1 MGELIKVVGDIRVKK
16 SKLKIEINGPS
27 GSGGSEEI
35 HLQNEFF
42 RYSLPKEKF
51 LKFAFG
57 ILEAERQYRWLKGLK
72 NE

>member
-1 MGELIKVVGDIRVKK
+1 MGELIKTVGEIGVKNVN
-16 SKLKIEINGPS
+16 LHIEVNEPS
-27 GSGGSEEI
+27 GSGNSEEI
-35 HLQNEFF
+35 HLQNEIF

-57 ILEAERQYRWLKGLK
+57 ILEAERQFRWLKGLK